1 MSFQP
6 ASAKWEASLFGSNIT
21 DERYYE
27 ECNSSRTGIYDYRYG
42 NPDSRGLE
50 FVARF
55 CKSCGRL
62 QYYLLY
68 T

>member
-1 MSFQP
+1 VSFQP

-27 ECNSSRTGIYDYRYG
+27 ECNSFRTGIYDYRYG
-42 NPDSRGLE
+42 NPDSWGLE

-55 CKSCGRL
+55 GNN
-62 QYYLLY
+62 
-68 T
+68 